1 MNHVTFYFQIV
12 CISCFMKY
20 VNFSYAWIINY
31 VIYICFYKLYNFLF
45 AQLYTQM
52 KLYFNKAP

>member
-45 AQLYTQM
+45 A
-52 KLYFNKAP
+52 